1 MYKQLFSV
9 LAICLSFAQVI
20 GQNSDYQP
28 GVLEVSFRSTN
39 NANEVQSGA
48 NPNSITPF
56 EQIKAKYGV
65 TDFESAYPEFPT
77 LKHFFTLRFT
87 DIAHT
92 EDLIN
97 DLKQLNEIS
106 TVDQLPLATLDGAIP
121 IDADG
126 SNMWYLQKI
135 NRNGW
140 DHWKEF
146 EGTGRIIKIAIVD
159 CGVRLNHEDIRE
171 ILYKN
176 PGEIPDNG
184 IDDDLNGYID
194 DVYGYDVSDKDGNA
208 NPPLHRV
215 TENFFSH
222 GTKVAGLSS
231 ASTNNGIGIASLGL
245 NTRIIPVK
253 CIPDDSLDFIIWNAW
268 DGMRYAIAAGAD
280 IINCSWSQ
288 RTLTEGQKAILNE
301 AISRGIIIV
310 ASAGNHG
317 GNNLS
322 FPAAYDGVIAVGA
335 TNDAD
340 VVWTNSNYGSYID
353 VMAPG
358 ENIYTT
364 TAASDHSYGFD
375 SGTSFS
381 APIVSGFIGLLLSQ
395 ENDPERVIS
404 ILKKGCDEIDI
415 ENPGKEGLMGAGRI
429 NIDRTLELL
438 MKGDPS
444 GLINFNSP
452 QGIVVFP
459 NPSKGIVRVAPEIQ
473 MLELRV
479 VDLSGREVA
488 RVQPMSNSADL
499 REFHLRGLYI
509 VQVQTNEGLR
519 TARVSFQ

>member
-1 MYKQLFSV
+1 MYKQLLSV

-20 GQNSDYQP
+20 GQGADFQS
-28 GVLEVSFRSTN
+28 GVLEISFRSTKD
-39 NANEVQSGA
+39 ANEVQSGA
-48 NPNSITPF
+48 SPNPITPF
-56 EQIKAKYGV
+56 QLLKEKYGV
-65 TDFESAYPEFPT
+65 TVFETAYPEFPNLSRFYT
-77 LKHFFTLRFT
+77 LHFT
-87 DIAHT
+87 DINRT
-92 EDLIN
+92 EEFIN
-97 DLKQLNEIS
+97 ELKLLPEVEG
-106 TVDQLPLATLDGAIP
+106 VDQIPVAVLDGAIP

-126 SNMWYLQKI
+126 SKMWFLQKI

-140 DHWKEF
+140 DFMKQID
-146 EGTGRIIKIAIVD
+146 GQGRIVKIAIVD
-159 CGVRLNHEDIRE
+159 CGVRLNHEDIRD

-176 PGEIPDNG
+176 PLEIPNNR
-184 IDDDLNGYID
+184 IDDDGNGYVD
-194 DVYGYDVSDKDGNA
+194 DVYGYDVADRDNNA

-231 ASTNNGIGIASLGL
+231 ASTDNGVGISSLGL

-253 CIPDDSLDFIIWNAW
+253 CIPDDSLDIVIWNAW
-268 DGMRYAIAAGAD
+268 DGVRYAIAAGAD

-288 RTLTEGQKAILNE
+288 RTLTEGQRAILDE

-317 GNNLS
+317 GNNLA
-322 FPAAYDGVIAVGA
+322 FPAAYEGVLAVGA
-335 TNDAD
+335 TTNED

-364 TAASDHSYGFD
+364 TAASDNSYGFD

-381 APIVSGFIGLLLSQ
+381 APIVSGFIGMLLSQ
-395 ENDPERVIS
+395 ENDPKKVIS
-404 ILKKGCDEIDI
+404 ILKNGCDEIDI

-429 NIDRTLELL
+429 NIDRTIDLL
-438 MKGDPS
+438 VNGDPN
-444 GLINFNSP
+444 GLLDFNKPQSIN
-452 QGIVVFP
+452 VFP
-459 NPSKGIVRVAPEIQ
+459 NPTKGILRVSPEIQ

-488 RVQPMSNSADL
+488 RLQPMSNSADL
-499 REFHLRGLYI
+499 REFQLRGLYI
-509 VQVQTNEGLR
+509 VQIQTNEGLH